1 MKAIRSINNNIA
13 VCIDSTGTELIAMGK
28 GIGYG
33 KMPHEVDLDDVTHTY
48 YSVDERQLEGVRD
61 IPAEVLDF
69 AATMNDWVRAQVSYQ
84 LSPNFVFTLAD
95 HIAFAIKRAQT
106 NLQVR
111 MPLAFDVE
119 QNYPDEFR
127 IGRQMVRRIRRTFRV
142 ALRDDEAAGIAMS
155 IVNARMDE
163 ASVEEAA
170 AAQRDEDMLEDVT
183 EIVEL
188 HFGITVDRTS
198 FAYSRYATHMFY
210 LFRRLHGGE
219 ALPAEGL
226 SGYQGVE
233 DQFPEGVACVEKIAA
248 YLAEAWGTAPTD
260 EEKLFLVIHVSR
272 ICIKGGDRA

>member
-13 VCIDSTGTELIAMGK
+13 VCIDSTGVELIAMGK

-48 YSVDERQLEGVRD
+48 YSVDERQLEGVRT

-69 AATMNDWVRAQVSYQ
+69 AATMNDWVRAQLSYQ

-111 MPLAFDVE
+111 MPLSFDVE
-119 QNYPDEFR
+119 QSYPDEFR
-127 IGRQMVRRIRRTFRV
+127 IGSQMVHRIRRTFRV
-142 ALRDDEAAGIAMS
+142 ALRDDEAAGIAMG

-163 ASVEEAA
+163 ASLEEAA

-183 EIVEL
+183 EIVEN
-188 HFGITVDRTS
+188 HFGITVDRAS

-219 ALPAEGL
+219 ALSAEGL
-226 SGYQGVE
+226 SGYQGIE
-233 DQFPEGVACVEKIAA
+233 SQFPEGVACVEKIASH
-248 YLAEAWGTAPTD
+248 LVEAWGTAPTD

-272 ICIKGGDRA
+272 ICIKGGER